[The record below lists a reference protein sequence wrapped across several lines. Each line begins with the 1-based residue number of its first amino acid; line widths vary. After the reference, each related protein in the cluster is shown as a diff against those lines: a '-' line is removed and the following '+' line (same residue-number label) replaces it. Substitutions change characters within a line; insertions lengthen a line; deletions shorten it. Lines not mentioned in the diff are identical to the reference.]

1 MKLSRQQLES
11 LLDQPSLHHRGKDL
25 IAVCP
30 FCNSDTREFGI
41 SLDDNHLFNCFR
53 KKACGV
59 SGNIYSLLAHLGKSK
74 EFLGERQV
82 NIFQKLTSTLEQQEE
97 VKIEDVTL
105 PEITPPTLWQRIY
118 DDPYLRER
126 GFTDQQFEKFEVG
139 RSKVNRDYVI
149 FLVRQEGRLIGYVGR
164 SDKSKKE
171 IDQINIVR
179 KQRGEKEYL
188 RYRNSITDF
197 GLTLFG
203 YDEIIEGV
211 TTDVILVE
219 GIFSKTK
226 TDINLGLD
234 IQNETKCCATLGAK
248 LSEYQVYLLKK
259 KGVKRLIF
267 WFEADVLS
275 KIKGIVAKAAL
286 DFEVL
291 VCYLSDKDPNDMNR
305 EEALQLYGESVN
317 WLEFNMSYV

>member
-1 MKLSRQQLES
+1 MKLSRSQLES
-11 LLDQPSLHHRGKDL
+11 LLDQPSLHYRGKDL

-41 SLDDNHLFNCFR
+41 SLEDNHLFNCFR

-82 NIFQKLTSTLEQQEE
+82 DIFQKLTSALEQEEGQIVQE
-97 VKIEDVTL
+97 IQL
-105 PEITPPTLWQRIY
+105 PEINPPALWQRVY
-118 DDPYLRER
+118 EDPYLRER
-126 GFTDQQFEKFEVG
+126 GFTDEQFEKFEVG
-139 RSKVNRDYVI
+139 RSKVNRDYVS

-164 SDKSKKE
+164 SDKNKKE
-171 IDQINIVR
+171 IDRINIAR
-179 KQRGEKEYL
+179 KQKGEKEYP
-188 RYRNSITDF
+188 RYKNSTTDF
-197 GLTLFG
+197 AMTLFG
-203 YDEIIEGV
+203 YDEIVEGE
-211 TTDVILVE
+211 TTDIILVE

-234 IQNETKCCATLGAK
+234 SQNEIKCCATLGAK

-259 KGVKRLIF
+259 KKVKRLIF

-291 VCYLSDKDPNDMNR
+291 VCYLSDKDPNDLSQ
-305 EEALQLYGESVN
+305 EQALQLLSESRD